1 MVSRFSRFR
10 GNGGQKVSPGPDR
23 ASVTRAVEDYLKA
36 IYKLQQAGQV
46 VTTSAIAERLAV
58 APPTAT
64 NMIKRLARLNL
75 VRHTP
80 YRGVELTSAGEKM
93 ALEII
98 RHHRLL
104 ERYLAEALGVPID
117 QIHDEAER
125 LEHVLSE
132 DLEERMDALL
142 GYPATDPHGDPIPTK
157 EGVLST
163 REYHSLLNLRPC
175 QRAVV
180 RRVSDEDP
188 DVLRSLAKLGLLPE
202 VTVHVLRHEAE
213 EGRIVVE
220 VDQREHVL
228 PFTLASAVY
237 VEPCTA

>member
-1 MVSRFSRFR
+1 MTRHDSHYEEGTRAERE
-10 GNGGQKVSPGPDR
+10 GPER
-23 ASVTRAVEDYLKA
+23 ASVSKAVEDYLKA
-36 IYKLQQAGQV
+36 IYKLQRAGQV

-58 APPTAT
+58 APPSVT
-64 NMIKRLARLNL
+64 NMIKRLARMNL

-80 YRGVELTSAGEKM
+80 YRGVELTPAGEKM

-132 DLEERMDALL
+132 ELEERMDALL

-157 EGVLST
+157 EGVVAT
-163 REYHSLLNLRPC
+163 REYQSLLNLTPC
-175 QRAVV
+175 QRAVI

-188 DVLRSLAKLGLLPE
+188 DVLRNLARLGLLPE
-202 VTVHVLRHEAE
+202 ATIHVLRLEAE
-213 EGRIVVE
+213 EGQIVVE
-220 VDQREHVL
+220 VGDTEHLL
-228 PFTLASAVY
+228 PLALASAVY